1 MIKKLTFTAFG
12 FAALAACSLDP
23 KDYETTP
30 VTVDT
35 PQGQV
40 VCQLYT
46 KDIVRWDRSIDR
58 PETMSVK
65 TADAYCLQ
73 EGQKEKAR

>member
-1 MIKKLTFTAFG
+1 MLKKLAFVTVG
-12 FAALAACSLDP
+12 IAALAACSLDP
-23 KDYETTP
+23 KQYESTP

-46 KDIVRWDRSIDR
+46 KDIVSWDRSIDR
-58 PETMSVK
+58 PDNMSVK

-73 EGQKEKAR
+73 EGQKQKAM

>member
-1 MIKKLTFTAFG
+1 MLKKLAVVTVG
-12 FAALAACSLDP
+12 IAALAACSLDP
-23 KDYETTP
+23 KDYESTP

-58 PETMSVK
+58 PANMSVK

-73 EGQKEKAR
+73 EGQKEKAM

>member
-1 MIKKLTFTAFG
+1 MLKKLAVITAG
-12 FAALAACSLDP
+12 IAALAACSLDP
-23 KDYETTP
+23 KDYESTP
-30 VTVDT
+30 VSVDT

-58 PETMSVK
+58 PANMSVK

-73 EGQKEKAR
+73 EGQKEKAM